1 MSNHRRWPPWCV
13 ALGLASALAAGTSS
27 MNCRAPSGQD
37 PPPSTSTTNP
47 APTNL
52 PVTEAEAARPEPP
65 EQECERIR
73 ASLLAGLRGEG
84 ASEAG
89 ELVALARRLV
99 DPEQGGGSSCGGEF
113 VRALRETT
121 RCSPAVEAIASGVVA
136 GGGLAPDDLAAQLR
150 SASAPC
156 KAAWVEAVQASPKVS
171 RSLLEAMD
179 LVARTAPD
187 EETKRSAWL
196 GLGTLGLTARQAKEW
211 DEVSEAE
218 RLLRSRLLRA
228 RGTERTTAI
237 EAAGNAGCEL
247 CEGHL
252 QTLARDD
259 AATVRRSAFSALR
272 FLSSSKAVEGMCR
285 GLLKDASTMVR
296 EQTAWA
302 MRWSSSQDQERIEC
316 LITSAATDPSERV
329 KLESA
334 QSLAVLAPQSK
345 RAESALVHLTGSEVH
360 PSVRRVALEAL
371 SDLWRRRPVQ
381 DGFAAPS
388 SE

>member
-1 MSNHRRWPPWCV
+1 M
-13 ALGLASALAAGTSS
+13 ASVLAAGTSS

-37 PPPSTSTTNP
+37 PPTPPATNP
-47 APTNL
+47 APANQPL
-52 PVTEAEAARPEPP
+52 AEAEAARPNPP
-65 EQECERIR
+65 GQECEQIR
-73 ASLLAGLRGEG
+73 AILLAGLRGEG

-99 DPEQGGGSSCGGEF
+99 DPEQGGGSSCGGDF
-113 VRALRETT
+113 VRALLETK

-150 SASAPC
+150 ASSAPC
-156 KAAWVEAVQASPKVS
+156 KATWVEAVQASPKVS
-171 RSLLEAMD
+171 RSLLKAMAW
-179 LVARTAPD
+179 VARTAPD

-196 GLGTLGLTARQAKEW
+196 GLGTLGLAARRAKEW
-211 DEVSEAE
+211 DEVNEVE
-218 RLLRSRLLRA
+218 RLLRSRLMQA
-228 RGTERTTAI
+228 RGAERTTAI

-247 CEGHL
+247 CDGHL
-252 QTLARDD
+252 QALARDE

-272 FLSSSKAVEGMCR
+272 FLSSSKAVDGMCR
-285 GLLKDASTMVR
+285 GLLKDPSTMVR

-316 LITSAATDPSERV
+316 LLTAAATDSSERV
-329 KLESA
+329 RLESA

-345 RAESALVHLTGSEVH
+345 RAESALVHLTGPEAT
-360 PSVRRVALEAL
+360 PSVHRVALEAL
-371 SDLWRRRPVQ
+371 RELWNRQQLQ
-381 DGFAAPS
+381 DGFAPTA